1 MNRRPWT
8 MAVLL
13 VAVAVTTTTGCAT
26 KPEPDTNQL
35 AGQLAAVKADR
46 DHLAALVKQLATT
59 SATLE
64 AYAVNNRQGCL
75 NTLKAVRRRI
85 IDARA
90 SLGDGKVDG
99 KQVARQLAAARRSL
113 DDALDKDCAPAA
125 P

>member
-13 VAVAVTTTTGCAT
+13 VAVLLATTGCAP
-26 KPEPDTNQL
+26 KKEPDTNQL
-35 AGQLAAVKADR
+35 AGQLAAVEADR

-64 AYAVNNRQGCL
+64 AYAINNRQGCL
-75 NTLKAVRRRI
+75 SSLKAVRRRI

-99 KQVARQLAAARRSL
+99 KQVALQLDSARRSL